1 MKRYHFII
9 ETVLFAITVIQLP
22 SALIIENEGALIILM
37 FWWAAFGIL
46 QVLHSL
52 LLGVRYWPEVTAARK
67 WFIRYWCGVVI
78 NFLVLGAVRAVE
90 KYREEDVHNTTYIL
104 YIMSLIVF
112 PAILA
117 VYLWY
122 ITWRFRQKEISPG

>member
-9 ETVLFAITVIQLP
+9 ETVLFAITIILLP
-22 SALIIENEGALIILM
+22 GALIKENEGALILLM

-52 LLGVRYWPEVTAARK
+52 LIGARYWPEVMAARK
-67 WFIRYWCGVVI
+67 WFIRYWCGVAI
-78 NFLVLGAVRAVE
+78 NFLVLGAVMAVE
-90 KYREEDVHNTTYIL
+90 KYMDKDVHNATYIL
-104 YIMSLIVF
+104 YVLTLIVF
-112 PAILA
+112 PAMLA

-122 ITWRFRQKEISPG
+122 ITWRFRQKEINPE